1 MFKAGHQQY
10 IKETMLTLEGYDSC
24 ISGYA
29 DVWHNNERISTVIYS
44 GHELIE
50 QMVHSDGMTPD
61 EAMEYIAFNIEGAYV
76 GSSTPIIMW
85 DYNEDEHD
93 GSLDS

>member
-1 MFKAGHQQY
+1 
-10 IKETMLTLEGYDSC
+10 MLTLEGYDSC

-44 GHELIE
+44 GHELIDV
-50 QMVHSDGMTPD
+50 MVHQDGMTPE
-61 EAMEYIAFNIEGAYV
+61 EAMEYIAYNIEGAYV

>member
-1 MFKAGHQQY
+1 MLNN
-10 IKETMLTLEGYDSC
+10 KELKCNISEMIILEGYDSC

-29 DVWHNNERISTVIYS
+29 DVWHNNERISTIIYS

-50 QMVHSDGMTPD
+50 QMVNEDGMTEE
-61 EAMEYIAFNIEGAYV
+61 EAMEYIAYNIEGAYV

-85 DYNEDEHD
+85 DYDEDEHD
-93 GSLDS
+93 RSLDS